1 MNLFPGGKQ
10 SKHLPRDEW
19 IQHGQDVA
27 VRRGRGNVGQI
38 SFFFKVLHNYSHIR
52 KSGFGLSQLTY
63 EYLTYKTMDN

>member
-27 VRRGRGNVGQI
+27 VEGAG
-38 SFFFKVLHNYSHIR
+38 
-52 KSGFGLSQLTY
+52 
-63 EYLTYKTMDN
+63 EM

>member
-27 VRRGRGNVGQI
+27 VRRGRGNVGRI
-38 SFFFKVLHNYSHIR
+38 SFFF
-52 KSGFGLSQLTY
+52 
-63 EYLTYKTMDN
+63 

>member
-27 VRRGRGNVGQI
+27 VRRGRGNVGRI
-38 SFFFKVLHNYSHIR
+38 SFFFLKCYITIHI
-52 KSGFGLSQLTY
+52 
-63 EYLTYKTMDN
+63 